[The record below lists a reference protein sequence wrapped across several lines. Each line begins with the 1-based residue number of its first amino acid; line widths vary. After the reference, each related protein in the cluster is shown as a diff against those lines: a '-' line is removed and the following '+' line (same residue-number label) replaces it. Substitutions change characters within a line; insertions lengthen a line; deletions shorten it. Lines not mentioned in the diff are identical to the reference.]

1 MYKILTLNNIAT
13 KGLTQLS
20 NEYTYSNNVEN
31 PDIIFVR
38 SKSLHEMDL
47 NSNLISII
55 RLGSGTNNIPIDKC
69 SEQGIVVFNTPSA
82 NSNAVKELVIA
93 SLIISSRN
101 IFNAVNWINNTNS
114 EQKGEISKLV
124 EKNKSIFKGNE
135 IRGKNI
141 GIIGLGSI
149 GSLVAND
156 AHKLGMNVYGYDP
169 FISIN
174 SAFKISSA
182 VKYMTSINDVYKKC
196 DYITLHTPLTDST
209 INLIDKSSI
218 SKMKNGVKLL
228 NFSRSE
234 LVNIP
239 HIKQALEENKISC
252 YITDFPQP
260 ELIHVENVINIPHL
274 GASTFESE
282 DNCSVMAAA
291 QIQDFVKNGNII
303 NSVNLPNISMPRNS
317 TNRLTVFHRNV
328 PNMICKI
335 TSLLSQNNINI
346 EHMQSVSKQN
356 YAYAIFDTYNNINTN
371 TLNLINNINGVIRI
385 RLI

>member
-13 KGLTQLS
+13 KGLKQLS
-20 NEYTYSNNVEN
+20 NEYTYANNTEN

-38 SKSLHEMDL
+38 SKSLHEMTL
-47 NSNLISII
+47 NNNLISII

-69 SEQGIVVFNTPSA
+69 SEKGIVVFNTPSA

-93 SLIISSRN
+93 SLIMSSRN
-101 IFNAVNWINNTNS
+101 LFNAVNWVNNINS
-114 EQKGEISKLV
+114 EQKNDLSKLV
-124 EKNKSIFKGNE
+124 EKSKSTFKGSE
-135 IRGKNI
+135 IKGKNI

-156 AHKLGMNVYGYDP
+156 ANKLGMHVYGYDP

-182 VKYMTSINDVYKKC
+182 VKYVTSINDIYRKC
-196 DYITLHTPLTDST
+196 DYITLHAPLNDST

-228 NFSRSE
+228 NFSRSG
-234 LVNIP
+234 LVNIN
-239 HIKQALEENKISC
+239 HVKQALEENKISC

-260 ELIHVENVINIPHL
+260 ELMHVENAINIPHL

-282 DNCSVMAAA
+282 DNCSLMAAT
-291 QIQDFVKNGNII
+291 QIQDFIKNGNII
-303 NSVNLPNISMPRNS
+303 NSVNIPNISMTKNS
-317 TNRLTVFHRNV
+317 ANRLTVFHSNI

-335 TSLLSQNNINI
+335 TSLLAQNNVNI

-356 YAYAIFDTYNNINTN
+356 YAYAIFDTNNDINTN
-371 TLNLINNINGVIRI
+371 TLNLINNVDGIIRI